1 VVAADRCSADG
12 PRTDDYSLVVTVL
25 SGCVRPLVSLRL
37 GPTGRTAGSGSTAER
52 LRFAHH
58 FCLSRPCPAYVRDV
72 RRRILE
78 EHRDT
83 VAAVVEA
90 GTAVAS
96 ALDDQPVTDGGRVR
110 RPLDAVLTDRG
121 LKTPLLDLLVTGA
134 QALDATVRGR
144 PVAAPP
150 YLVVT
155 SRGPLCRG
163 TLADGGR
170 LVVELSLFSVE
181 SRPRRYRFHS
191 PTVEEC
197 LTVTR
202 T

>member
-1 VVAADRCSADG
+1 
-12 PRTDDYSLVVTVL
+12 
-25 SGCVRPLVSLRL
+25 
-37 GPTGRTAGSGSTAER
+37 
-52 LRFAHH
+52 
-58 FCLSRPCPAYVRDV
+58 VRDV

-181 SRPRRYRFHS
+181 SRPRRYRFHN

>member
-1 VVAADRCSADG
+1 
-12 PRTDDYSLVVTVL
+12 
-25 SGCVRPLVSLRL
+25 
-37 GPTGRTAGSGSTAER
+37 
-52 LRFAHH
+52 
-58 FCLSRPCPAYVRDV
+58 VRDV

-163 TLADGGR
+163 TLADGRR

-181 SRPRRYRFHS
+181 SRPRRYRFHN